1 MIAYN
6 RGLVVDTLSQAGAGM
21 AGWERK
27 SGMVLGHLRESG
39 FAKTK
44 NSTNEASMLLK
55 AKRGSQKR
63 TQNEL
68 KTNPKLS
75 AQMREV
81 EPKFE
86 VFGIARVGAG
96 NWIVGDAA
104 GTGFA
109 GLGETRGAAREFKNT
124 ENKAKK
130 WLKTKDISFLKA
142 ANQESLTRQS
152 AQIRPG
158 REQGTRQFGKIE

>member
-1 MIAYN
+1 
-6 RGLVVDTLSQAGAGM
+6 M

-27 SGMVLGHLRESG
+27 SGMVLGHARESG

-55 AKRGSQKR
+55 TKRGFQER

-75 AQMREV
+75 AQMREI
-81 EPKFE
+81 EPKLE
-86 VFGIARVGAG
+86 RFGIARVGAG
-96 NWIVGDAA
+96 DWIAGDAA
-104 GTGFA
+104 GTGIA
-109 GLGETRGAAREFKNT
+109 GLGETRRTAREYKNRG
-124 ENKAKK
+124 NKAKK
-130 WLKTKDISFLKA
+130 LLKTKDITFLKA

-152 AQIRPG
+152 AQISP
-158 REQGTRQFGKIE
+158 